1 MGNNWNGK
9 GEFNQSGQDWLNK
22 LGISGYLD
30 NMEGYYQNIISK
42 HSTTKE
48 EIEQIFQMC
57 SRLIPDISEQLQ
69 DW

>member
-48 EIEQIFQMC
+48 EIEQIFFRC
-57 SRLIPDISEQLQ
+57 AAG
-69 DW
+69 